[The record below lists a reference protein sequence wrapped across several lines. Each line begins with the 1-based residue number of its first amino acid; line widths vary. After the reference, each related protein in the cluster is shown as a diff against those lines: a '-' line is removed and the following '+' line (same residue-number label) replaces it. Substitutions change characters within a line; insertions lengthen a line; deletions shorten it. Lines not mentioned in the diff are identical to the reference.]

1 MRSIWLAVGAIIVI
15 LDYVKSDGPQQYST
29 R

>member
-1 MRSIWLAVGAIIVI
+1 MKSIWLIVGAIIVI
-15 LDYVKSDGPQQYST
+15 LDYVKSDGPQLYST